1 MVRTILVTGANQG
14 LGMHT
19 VHQLGATPD
28 VVVFMG
34 SRKLS
39 GAEEALSNFAVD
51 IHPSSNVVP
60 VQLDITDAAS
70 IQAAHAFVADF
81 LKSKG
86 IQSLDVIINNAAICV
101 DSFPDSFATNVIG
114 TVSVTEAFRPL
125 LNDSTGGSILNI
137 SSALGSLSL
146 YSQHSM
152 RLLPAYAS
160 SKAALN
166 MLTVQWAQRE
176 REAKSGIRVISIYP
190 GVLLLSIALHA
201 LVGFGVDDGFPGYV
215 ATNLNNYAGS
225 MSPADGC
232 KVIVEAALETEGK
245 SGVFVHKDG
254 EYPW

>member
-28 VVVFMG
+28 VIVFMG
-34 SRKLS
+34 SRKLAA
-39 GAEEALSNFAVD
+39 AEDALSKFSAD
-51 IHPSSNVVP
+51 IHSSSAVVP
-60 VQLDITDAAS
+60 IQLDVTDTTS
-70 IQAAHAFVADF
+70 IQAAHAFVVDF
-81 LKSKG
+81 LKTKG

-114 TVSVTEAFRPL
+114 VVSVTDAFRPL
-125 LNDSTGGSILNI
+125 LNNSTGGAILNI

-176 REAKSGIRVISIYP
+176 REARSGIRVISIYP
-190 GVLLLSIALHA
+190 GFI
-201 LVGFGVDDGFPGYV
+201 

-225 MSPADGC
+225 TSPADGC
-232 KVIVEAALETEGK
+232 KVIVKAALETEGG
-245 SGVFVHKDG
+245 SGVFIHKDG
-254 EYPW
+254 EFPW